1 MNEGERMNSREPP
14 AARNESRKSSW
25 KIWLPIAVILLPLA
39 YSLVSFVTAGGKPSG
54 QPVLERPAPQY
65 EQCVRDTEYMRYH
78 HWELLNAVRE
88 DFVRHGQ
95 RGDIRFSRC
104 RECHPNR
111 EGFCNQC
118 HNQVNLQP
126 DCFGCHYY
134 PDSPQTAN
142 AEGQAGPL
150 RSNTSS
156 TVTTTASVP
165 GR

>member
-1 MNEGERMNSREPP
+1 MNSREPP

-39 YSLVSFVTAGGKPSG
+39 YSLASFVTAGGKPSG